1 MSLLRMR
8 RTTDKELRTL
18 DEVLLEFQTDLD
30 NYVDANTD
38 YNFKSLINSY
48 CVYSYIY
55 LYNTSRTLMPDKN
68 AKDHMTYM
76 NSIIAEACREMNT
89 PYFHPTGMYSIIDKG
104 VAYLVENGLQD
115 SLGYVTAIIDDVAIA
130 TKEVADN
137 DVVEK

>member
-30 NYVDANTD
+30 NYVDANTE

-104 VAYLVENGLQD
+104 VAYLVDNGLQD
-115 SLGYVTAIIDDVAIA
+115 SLGYVTAIIEDVAIA

>member
-18 DEVLLEFQTDLD
+18 DEVLLDFQTDLD
-30 NYVDANTD
+30 NYIDASTE

-76 NSIIAEACREMNT
+76 NSIIAEACREMNI

-104 VAYLVENGLQD
+104 VSYLVENGLRD
-115 SLGYVTAIIDDVAIA
+115 SLTYISDIIEDVQQA
-130 TKEVADN
+130 TKEVSEN
-137 DVVEK
+137 DSVN